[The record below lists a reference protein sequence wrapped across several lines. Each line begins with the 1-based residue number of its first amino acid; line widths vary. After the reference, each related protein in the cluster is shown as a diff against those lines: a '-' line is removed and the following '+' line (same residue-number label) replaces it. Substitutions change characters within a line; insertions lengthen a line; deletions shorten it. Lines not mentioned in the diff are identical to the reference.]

1 MTEQYLYPVYET
13 DSWHSLSNRDCKG
26 IYTSKEEA
34 IEAIVEHH
42 CIPLEEFDGLTK
54 DEAKEKLRNTVLDA
68 MKIRSEN
75 SNIEIIKYIKK
86 NKSELKGDRGIYD

>member
-34 IEAIVEHH
+34 VEAIAEHH
-42 CIPLEEFDGLTK
+42 NIPLDEFDGLTAE
-54 DEAKEKLRNTVLDA
+54 EAREQ
-68 MKIRSEN
+68 
-75 SNIEIIKYIKK
+75 IKQ
-86 NKSELKGDRGIYD
+86 ELQIPFHFCIWFSCMYHYNQIPLK

>member
-34 IEAIVEHH
+34 IEAIAEHH
-42 CIPLEEFDGLTK
+42 NIPLDEFGELTAEEAREQIKTRITNPLSNAGLYG
-54 DEAKEKLRNTVLDA
+54 KL
-68 MKIRSEN
+68 
-75 SNIEIIKYIKK
+75 
-86 NKSELKGDRGIYD
+86 

>member
-34 IEAIVEHH
+34 VEAIAEHH
-42 CIPLEEFDGLTK
+42 NIPLDEFNGLTAE
-54 DEAKEKLRNTVLDA
+54 EAREQIKQELQIPFQTQGYIINYD
-68 MKIRSEN
+68 
-75 SNIEIIKYIKK
+75 IEVWLV
-86 NKSELKGDRGIYD
+86 NDWA

>member
-42 CIPLEEFDGLTK
+42 NIPLDEFDMDLRQKRQENKLNKNYKSLFKHRAILLIMILRYGL
-54 DEAKEKLRNTVLDA
+54 
-68 MKIRSEN
+68 
-75 SNIEIIKYIKK
+75 
-86 NKSELKGDRGIYD
+86 

>member
-1 MTEQYLYPVYET
+1 MTGQYLYPVYET

-42 CIPLEEFDGLTK
+42 HIPLDEFDGRYGRRGKRTNKTRITNPLSDTGLYY
-54 DEAKEKLRNTVLDA
+54 KL
-68 MKIRSEN
+68 
-75 SNIEIIKYIKK
+75 
-86 NKSELKGDRGIYD
+86 

>member
-1 MTEQYLYPVYET
+1 MYET
-13 DSWHSLSNRDCKG
+13 DSRHSLSNRDCKG

-54 DEAKEKLRNTVLDA
+54 DEAKEKLRNDLQNPFQTQGYTVNYD
-68 MKIRSEN
+68 
-75 SNIEIIKYIKK
+75 IEVWLQ
-86 NKSELKGDRGIYD
+86 NDWA